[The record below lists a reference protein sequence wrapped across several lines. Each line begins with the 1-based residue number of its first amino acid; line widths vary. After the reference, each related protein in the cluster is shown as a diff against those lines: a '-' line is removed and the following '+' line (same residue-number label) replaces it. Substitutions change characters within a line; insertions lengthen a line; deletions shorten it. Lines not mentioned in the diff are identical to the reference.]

1 MRHTDNFYAKNIAVW
16 RRWLYKNHDKED
28 SVWLIIYKQKSEV
41 SSVYYSDFVDEAL
54 CFGWMDGKPNHR
66 DTQSDYQDFSP
77 RNPKSN
83 WRKTNK
89 EKVAR

>member
-16 RRWLYKNHDKED
+16 RKWLYKNHDKED

-54 CFGWMDGKPNHR
+54 CFG
-66 DTQSDYQDFSP
+66 
-77 RNPKSN
+77 
-83 WRKTNK
+83 
-89 EKVAR
+89 